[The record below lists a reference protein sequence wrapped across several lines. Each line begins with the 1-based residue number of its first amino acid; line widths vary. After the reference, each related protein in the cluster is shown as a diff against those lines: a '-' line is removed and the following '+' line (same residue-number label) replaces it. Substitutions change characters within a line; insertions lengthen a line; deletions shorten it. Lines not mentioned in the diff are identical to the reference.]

1 LLDYIPANITIVLP
15 AFNEASAVGDV
26 IRDLRAALPET
37 ALLVIDDGSSDGTA
51 DAARKAGGEVIS
63 HPHNRGYGG
72 TWKTGLS
79 EAKTPFVMFYDADG
93 QFTAEQALALIAQW
107 QESKPA
113 LISGARSKSSHVDAV
128 RKPGKMVLGAFSRLL
143 VGQRIPDLNCGLRI
157 YRREQL
163 LSYVELLP
171 NGFSASA
178 TSLILYIKQNFEIDF
193 MPVQTRKR
201 VGKSSVSIIKD
212 GFNILLL
219 ITRLIALY
227 DPIRLFLIPS
237 FTLAIFGILYSGVVI
252 VSQGLGLPVFGAV
265 ALLGALILFFMG
277 ILCDQVSAIRIAQA
291 RTNAALARLE
301 AGRGIT
307 HDPE

>member
-1 LLDYIPANITIVLP
+1 MDDYIPANITIVLP
-15 AFNEASAVGDV
+15 AFNEAAAVGDV
-26 IRDLRAALPET
+26 ITDLRTALPDVT
-37 ALLVIDDGSSDGTA
+37 LLVVDDGSSDDTVGVA
-51 DAARKAGGEVIS
+51 QRAGANVIS

-72 TWKTGLS
+72 TWKTGLA
-79 EAKTPFVMFYDADG
+79 EATTPFVMFYDADG
-93 QFTAEQALALIAQW
+93 QFTAQQAQTLIAQW
-107 QESKPA
+107 QKNRPA
-113 LISGARSKSSHVDAV
+113 LISGARTKSSHVDAV

-157 YRREQL
+157 YRRSQL
-163 LSYVELLP
+163 LSYAELLP

-237 FTLAIFGILYSGVVI
+237 FGLAISGVIYSGIVI
-252 VSQGLGLPVFGAV
+252 ATQGLGLPVFGAV
-265 ALLGALILFFMG
+265 ALLAALILFFMG

-301 AGRGIT
+301 AERGII
-307 HDPE
+307 HEPE